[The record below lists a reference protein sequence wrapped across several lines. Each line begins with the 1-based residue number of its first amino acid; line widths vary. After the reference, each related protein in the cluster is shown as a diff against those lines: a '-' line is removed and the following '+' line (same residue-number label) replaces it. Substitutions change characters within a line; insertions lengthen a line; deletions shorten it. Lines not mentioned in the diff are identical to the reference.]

1 MLFADSVKGIVTS
14 ELVYKY
20 RVALVKV
27 KEEYELN

>member
-1 MLFADSVKGIVTS
+1 MLFPEGVKGIVTS